1 MWVCVISTGPPPSAL
16 HSGAWRSRLTIS
28 SQSARPSSR
37 WASTSAP
44 GIEEGRETTA
54 GVQHVA
60 VPPGEPGADPVRA
73 LEEGER
79 GPPVTAD
86 APADHE
92 AAGIDEA
99 YVFEHPA
106 GRRHSD
112 GKGTQRC
119 HRRRGGRDAPEAEG
133 MRPVEERGRQGA
145 QHAREGE
152 AGENRVVHHGERGRR
167 VVDTGELRGE
177 LRGKRRGNGANEAIA
192 AAAILLPRE
201 TELAPAWKPARAGM
215 ERPRHALPG
224 GADAERE
231 IERRVVALRDDT
243 LHLIGEPQDGHALAV
258 LAHEVEERAR
268 ESGGLRGGAEA
279 LGHLGAQV
287 IVDVEKARG
296 GLRVGAV
303 PHQAGAARARAK

>member
-1 MWVCVISTGPPPSAL
+1 MWVWVISTGPPPSVL

-54 GVQHVA
+54 GVHHLA
-60 VPPGEPGADPVRA
+60 VSPREPSADPVRA

-79 GPPVTAD
+79 RPPVAAD

-92 AAGIDEA
+92 AAGIDED

-106 GRRHSD
+106 GRGHSD

-119 HRRRGGRDAPEAEG
+119 HRRRGGRDAREAEG

-152 AGENRVVHHGERGRR
+152 TGENRVVHHGERGRR
-167 VVDTGELRGE
+167 VVDTGE

-201 TELAPAWKPARAGM
+201 TELASARKPARARV

-224 GADAERE
+224 GTDAERE

-243 LHLIGEPQDGHALAV
+243 LHLIGEAQDGHALAV

-268 ESGGLRGGAEA
+268 EGGGLRGGTEA
-279 LGHLGAQV
+279 LGYLGAQV